1 MIDRLVSRFTFLFTT
16 AVAVAAAP
24 LWAVEFTTDTRIDAT
39 NVEAYTNAPLSVAA
53 GATLTIDLAPTAKD
67 QTFAGAVS
75 GAGRIVVTNAG
86 TKTVRFAGSFQTFTG
101 ALSATGSV
109 AIGDTWNNISLNGT
123 LSGVTVSG
131 AGNRWVTF
139 YGPNVLQG
147 GGGGVWIGHRTFPC
161 ATVNLNGFDQTIATL
176 GLSGFLSAP
185 GADKYM
191 QPSYTLKSDSAATLT
206 IAKKISWTEHPTNHV
221 SPLQVNGKLSLVFD
235 GDSDAA
241 FTFHGASET
250 SGGLTVK
257 AGEVTLASDAT
268 FNNLSSLTAAGT
280 GRVVLE
286 TTAVNAKNLVLAIAD
301 SGAVALPTGDVF
313 RVGMLKVD
321 GGYLPQDVYSAEAIA
336 TLTDGRLSGAAVEVL
351 SREVG
356 EPVTFTWTGGGADDS
371 LTTAANWADGVA
383 PALTGGNEILVFAS
397 GTAATL
403 ATDADVYGISF
414 ATAGDFVLKG
424 AADTRLRV
432 GEGGVTCAAADNAT
446 RTVRLEV
453 APRVSGTQTWTI
465 PASTVVDLAAGWAGY
480 ADVTLARSTGTG
492 EILKFSSDTSPD
504 FAGSLSVPDGNVLVL
519 AGRGGMGALGACV
532 TLNGTAGLR
541 AVPTCVT
548 NRAAI
553 VFSHG
558 PSLNVA
564 GDGKEFVQMGGV
576 TNVVPGSRLS
586 DISVNGTLRFL
597 GGLCEGRAHR
607 GNPEAY
613 KWWMYRFSM
622 GTNGF
627 VQIGANPILGRCPF
641 RLFGSSI
648 SGYVKNRGTVHLSAT
663 GNDWSV
669 LTLFNGVRVVCED
682 TNVLAANGDLG
693 FNPTWPGSV
702 DLKGYDQVARDALTV
717 DSAGSA
723 TEGAGYDAMFV
734 TSETPATLKLTGAA
748 TACTTHNLNFRGA
761 ASLHYAGTGRL
772 ALTNTASTTTGSL
785 TVSSGEVA
793 LLAGAQWGSC
803 TNVVVSG
810 SGRLTLDTAV
820 AASGAFS
827 REATVRVD
835 GDGTLAI
842 PAGETVTVKYLY
854 RDGEGVFSGFYRDG
868 FVTGGGTLRVR
879 RSACATGALLIIR

>member
-1 MIDRLVSRFTFLFTT
+1 M
-16 AVAVAAAP
+16 
-24 LWAVEFTTDTRIDAT
+24 
-39 NVEAYTNAPLSVAA
+39 
-53 GATLTIDLAPTAKD
+53 
-67 QTFAGAVS
+67 S
-75 GAGRIVVTNAG
+75 GCYV
-86 TKTVRFAGSFQTFTG
+86 
-101 ALSATGSV
+101 
-109 AIGDTWNNISLNGT
+109 
-123 LSGVTVSG
+123 
-131 AGNRWVTF
+131 
-139 YGPNVLQG
+139 
-147 GGGGVWIGHRTFPC
+147 
-161 ATVNLNGFDQTIATL
+161 
-176 GLSGFLSAP
+176 AP
-185 GADKYM
+185 GASGYRS
-191 QPSYTLKSDSAATLT
+191 PSYTLKSDSVATLT

-257 AGEVTLASDAT
+257 AGDVTLASDAT
-268 FNNLSSLTAAGT
+268 FNNLTSLTAAGT

-321 GGYLPQDVYSAEAIA
+321 GGYLAPDIYSAGEIA
-336 TLTDGRLSGAAVEVL
+336 TLTDGRLLGAAVEVL

-371 LTTAANWADGVA
+371 LTTAANWAGGEA

-432 GEGGVTCAAADNAT
+432 GEGGLTCAAADAGKT

-453 APRVSGTQTWTI
+453 MPHVSRAQTWTI
-465 PASTVVDLAAGWAGY
+465 PASTVVDLAAGWAGR
-480 ADVTLARSTGTG
+480 ADVTLARSTGSG
-492 EILKFSSDTSPD
+492 DILKFSSDASPD
-504 FAGSLSVPDGNVLVL
+504 FAGSLFVSSTNVLVL

-532 TLNGTAGLR
+532 TLNERAGLR
-541 AVPTCVT
+541 SESPYVT

-558 PSLNVA
+558 PALNVA
-564 GDGKEFVQMGGV
+564 GVGKEFVQLGEV
-576 TNVVPGSRLS
+576 TNVAEGRQESQ
-586 DISVNGTLRFL
+586 IIVNGTLRLL
-597 GGLCEGRAHR
+597 GGLCEGGAHQ
-607 GNPEAY
+607 GNPVGL
-613 KWWMYRFSM
+613 KWWTYRFSM
-622 GTNGF
+622 GSNGSI
-627 VQIGANPILGRCPF
+627 QIGANPVLGRCPF
-641 RLFGSSI
+641 RLFG
-648 SGYVKNRGTVHLSAT
+648 GTTHLSAT

-669 LTLFNGVRVVCED
+669 LTLVNGAKVVCEGAD
-682 TNVLAANGDLG
+682 VLAADGDLG
-693 FNPTWPGSV
+693 FYPTWPGWI
-702 DLKGYDQVARDALTV
+702 DLRGYDQTARDALTV
-717 DSAGSA
+717 DP
-723 TEGAGYDAMFV
+723 EGLADAQKGYGYDAMFV

-793 LLAGAQWGSC
+793 LLAGARWGSC

-810 SGRLTLDTAV
+810 SGRLTLDAAV

-835 GDGTLAI
+835 GDGALAI

-854 RDGEGVFSGFYRDG
+854 RDGEGVFSGLYRDG